1 MRGDTAERTTASV
14 EEWNRWRDVE
24 HWALLAQAGA
34 LTLRHQDSKGLST
47 WLTVQEGKLG
57 LGWMSRPTQEEL
69 DAWMV
74 DPVNYAG
81 GRIREIVLV
90 PGQTV
95 FLPSGLIHFVF
106 RLAGKGRQTLALG
119 GHILRWSCLD
129 IWIKTIL
136 DQLRHPNI
144 TNEEIQPTVEQY
156 VRAVASLVLDRQRR
170 GRIEELG
177 GDDTISRFFTLYE
190 VSIYP

>member
-1 MRGDTAERTTASV
+1 M
-14 EEWNRWRDVE
+14 
-24 HWALLAQAGA
+24 
-34 LTLRHQDSKGLST
+34 
-47 WLTVQEGKLG
+47 
-57 LGWMSRPTQEEL
+57 
-69 DAWMV
+69 DAWIA

-81 GRIREIVLV
+81 SRIREIILI

-95 FLPSGLIHFVF
+95 FLPSRLVHFVF

-119 GHILRWSCLD
+119 GYILRWSYLD

-136 DQLRHPNI
+136 DQLRHLNI
-144 TNEEIQPTVEQY
+144 TNEVIQPTVEQY

-170 GRIEELG
+170 GRIKELG
-177 GDDTISRFFTLYE
+177 GNNIISRFFALYE